1 MFFTRAT
8 LHNNNGIIR
17 WFLKCNVSIAS
28 EMKMRKR
35 PAEMIGDNLKVE
47 PVPLTFPLRE
57 GGEEV
62 KLRPYAYIPDLW
74 IQIVQLLESNER

>member
-1 MFFTRAT
+1 MRWERGPCKQ
-8 LHNNNGIIR
+8 NGIDSR
-17 WFLKCNVSIAS
+17 WFHQCNVSIAS

-35 PAEMIGDNLKVE
+35 AAEIVGNNLEVDK
-47 PVPLTFPLRE
+47 VPLTFPLKE

-74 IQIVQLLESNER
+74 TQIVQLLESNER

>member
-1 MFFTRAT
+1 M
-8 LHNNNGIIR
+8 
-17 WFLKCNVSIAS
+17 CNVSIAS

-62 KLRPYAYIPDLW
+62 KLRPYISLTFGYKLYSCLRAMRGKFTC
-74 IQIVQLLESNER
+74 N

>member
-1 MFFTRAT
+1 MFFIRAT
-8 LHNNNGIIR
+8 LHNNNGITLR

-35 PAEMIGDNLKVE
+35 AVE

-74 IQIVQLLESNER
+74 IQIVQLLESNES

>member
-1 MFFTRAT
+1 
-8 LHNNNGIIR
+8 
-17 WFLKCNVSIAS
+17 
-28 EMKMRKR
+28 
-35 PAEMIGDNLKVE
+35 MIGDNLKVE